1 MAQMAP
7 VVRRL
12 LERLAAYLLTFL
24 QTQCALTIVSLPII
38 VYWGLGISTVAVIGN
53 LLFTPLL
60 MFFLFVCTLMF
71 FAALCQLPHGM
82 LDEMLNVVAGFWHQV
97 LSFSNQRWIIYCVRP
112 HVVILI
118 LPVLALILCLRHPT
132 ICTPGRRLLAMG
144 SILALFLG
152 YCSLQQRY
160 TTYAYPT
167 LTLYEKLYVV
177 VRADGTLT
185 VLDHGFCSRKK
196 SPDKVVDFQVLPVLA
211 QTYGNMPIAEY
222 TILKPTRG
230 SMKAAEQF
238 CKKLAVTQVVLPYF
252 TAPAD
257 KGTWRAYFEL
267 KRMLEEKGIRLVRY
281 NPNYLTWWRYKLR
294 SWSMKE
300 SPLKTHV

>member
-1 MAQMAP
+1 MAP
-7 VVRRL
+7 VVRQL
-12 LERLAAYLLTFL
+12 LDRFARYLLTFL

-60 MFFLFVCTLMF
+60 MLFLFVCTLIF
-71 FAALCQLPHGM
+71 FAALCQLPHGL
-82 LDEMLNVVAGFWHQV
+82 LDTVLNLITSLWHQV
-97 LSFSNQRWIIYCVRP
+97 LSFSDQRWIIYCVRP
-112 HVVILI
+112 HVIILA
-118 LPVLALILCLRHPT
+118 LPVLALIICLRHRT
-132 ICTPGRRLLAMG
+132 ICTTGRRLLAMG
-144 SILALFLG
+144 SILVVFLG

-160 TTYAYPT
+160 TLYAYPT
-167 LTLYEKLYVV
+167 ATLYEKLYAV
-177 VRADGTLT
+177 VRADKTLI

-211 QTYGNMPIAEY
+211 QTYGNIPIAEY

-252 TAPAD
+252 VAPPD
-257 KGTWRAYFEL
+257 KSTWRAYFDL
-267 KRMLEEKGIRLVRY
+267 IRTLEEKGIRLVRY
-281 NPNYLTWWRYKLR
+281 SPNYLKWWRYKLR

-300 SPLKTHV
+300 SPLKTHL